1 MPLLDQKQMESISP
15 FFGTPFGKWAGKVL
29 KGMLNLNRFC
39 DVYERSAADG
49 SLGPD
54 FAHNVLMQTRSS
66 YEVAGFETLK
76 GLEGPFITISNHP
89 YGGVD
94 GIILVDM
101 VGHLYDGYKVI
112 VNKFISLLEAM
123 GPSFITVTPT
133 STERKAPTQDSISG
147 IRLALQHIRD
157 GHPLGIFPSGAVSDL
172 DRKSGMILDREWQEP
187 IIRVIR
193 KAGVPVIPIRF
204 FDGNTK
210 FYYRLGLIDWR
221 IRLMRLPT
229 EVINK
234 AGKRNRLAVGPV
246 ISPDTIQSFEDIPSL
261 TAFLRSSVYDM
272 PMPEYFVPRD
282 QLGL

>member
-1 MPLLDQKQMESISP
+1 MYTSAVRRTAPSDRISP
-15 FFGTPFGKWAGKVL
+15 ITCSRRPA
-29 KGMLNLNRFC
+29 
-39 DVYERSAADG
+39 
-49 SLGPD
+49 
-54 FAHNVLMQTRSS
+54 
-66 YEVAGFETLK
+66 
-76 GLEGPFITISNHP
+76 PFITISNHP

-101 VGHLYDGYKVI
+101 VGHLYNGYKVI

-172 DRKSGMILDREWQEP
+172 DGKSGMILDREWQEP

-210 FYYRLGLIDWR
+210 FYYRLGLIDWK

-246 ISPDTIQSFEDIPSL
+246 ISPDTIKSFEDIPSL
-261 TAFLRSSVYDM
+261 TSFLRSSVYDM
-272 PMPEYFVPRD
+272 PMPEHFVPRD

>member
-1 MPLLDQKQMESISP
+1 MPLLDQRQMESISP

-147 IRLALQHIRD
+147 IRLALQRH
-157 GHPLGIFPSGAVSDL
+157 G
-172 DRKSGMILDREWQEP
+172 
-187 IIRVIR
+187 
-193 KAGVPVIPIRF
+193 
-204 FDGNTK
+204 
-210 FYYRLGLIDWR
+210 
-221 IRLMRLPT
+221 
-229 EVINK
+229 
-234 AGKRNRLAVGPV
+234 
-246 ISPDTIQSFEDIPSL
+246 
-261 TAFLRSSVYDM
+261 RSTT
-272 PMPEYFVPRD
+272 
-282 QLGL
+282 